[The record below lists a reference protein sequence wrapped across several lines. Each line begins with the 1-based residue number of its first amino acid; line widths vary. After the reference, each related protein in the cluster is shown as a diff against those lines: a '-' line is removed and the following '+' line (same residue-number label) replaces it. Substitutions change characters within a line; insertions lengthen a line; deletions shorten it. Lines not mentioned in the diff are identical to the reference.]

1 MGALGFEPRSAG
13 FHHMGSDPMRINESA
28 LQLVITG
35 QQTRSQ
41 SFSIT
46 GAREDAVLP
55 HTPRD
60 QPYALRMRCCLFRR
74 LIFFLRH
81 FHLCLPRFF
90 QARELRFIVNLLIY
104 FHREPVVRYEAFV
117 WMASS
122 GGFEPPTTDLEG
134 QCYIQAKPRA
144 HGFNIPHV
152 WIYHAVL
159 LPPKLCYLYFFLS
172 VNLNQIGFF
181 RYHCSEHIF
190 WDKCF
195 KSYFESI

>member
-1 MGALGFEPRSAG
+1 
-13 FHHMGSDPMRINESA
+13 MRINESA

-55 HTPRD
+55 HTPRV
-60 QPYALRMRCCLFRR
+60 QHYALRILCCLFRR

-104 FHREPVVRYEAFV
+104 FHREPVVRSEAFV
-117 WMASS
+117 
-122 GGFEPPTTDLEG
+122 
-134 QCYIQAKPRA
+134 
-144 HGFNIPHV
+144 
-152 WIYHAVL
+152 
-159 LPPKLCYLYFFLS
+159 
-172 VNLNQIGFF
+172 
-181 RYHCSEHIF
+181 
-190 WDKCF
+190 
-195 KSYFESI
+195 